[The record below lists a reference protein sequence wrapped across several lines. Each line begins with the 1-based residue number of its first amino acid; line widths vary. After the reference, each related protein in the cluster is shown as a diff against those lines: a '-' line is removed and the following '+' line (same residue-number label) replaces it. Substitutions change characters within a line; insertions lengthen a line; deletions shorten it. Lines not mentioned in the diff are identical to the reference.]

1 MKVKSI
7 NENYRVVFKAVQLRY
22 IKAFYRFLRDI
33 YQNRRLLKD
42 LVKNDFKS
50 RYLNNYLGILW
61 AFIQPT
67 ISILIFWFVFD
78 VGFKSA
84 PVQNVPFILWLIA
97 GMIPWFFIS
106 EALSSATS
114 AILDN
119 TFLVKKIVFRVS
131 LLPIV
136 KIASAVI
143 VHLFFMGFMM
153 GMYIL
158 YEFEPSLHWFQM
170 VYYLFASI
178 VFLLGLSW
186 VTSSVVVFFR
196 DLGQLVGMS
205 IQFGFWLTP
214 IFWSLSMVP
223 QEYRWLFELNPA
235 YYITQGY
242 RDALIN
248 HVWFWEKPMEAL
260 AFWSI
265 AVLFF
270 ALGAIVFRKLR
281 PHFADVL

>member
-1 MKVKSI
+1 M
-7 NENYRVVFKAVQLRY
+7 
-22 IKAFYRFLRDI
+22 RDI

-67 ISILIFWFVFD
+67 ISVLIFWFVFQ
-78 VGFKSA
+78 VGFKAA
-84 PVQNVPFILWLIA
+84 PVQDVPFILWLVA
-97 GMIPWFFIS
+97 GMIPWFFLS
-106 EALSSATS
+106 EALPSATN

-119 TFLVKKIVFRVS
+119 SFLVKKIVFRVS

-136 KIASAVI
+136 KITSAVI
-143 VHLFFMGFMM
+143 VHLFFMVFMM
-153 GMYIL
+153 SMYIIYGYEPNL
-158 YEFEPSLHWFQM
+158 YWLQM
-170 VYYLFASI
+170 FYYLFSAI
-178 VFLLGLSW
+178 IFLLGISW
-186 VTSSVVVFFR
+186 ITSSVVIFFR
-196 DLGQLVGMS
+196 DLGQLVSMS

-214 IFWSLSMVP
+214 IFWSLTMVP
-223 QEYRWLFELNPA
+223 EEYRWLFELNPA
-235 YYITQGY
+235 HYITQGY

-260 AFWSI
+260 LFWGI
-265 AVLFF
+265 TLAFF